1 VYREGSRR
9 RVGGVIVYRAPG
21 ELDEPEVCF
30 VAGKAVGNA
39 VERNRAKRRLR
50 EAARRIELEPATAHV
65 FVASRDVLDVPFDT
79 LVDWLQASVDRQA
92 DMTTDRAGVNR

>member
-1 VYREGSRR
+1 VYC
-9 RVGGVIVYRAPG
+9 APG
-21 ELDEPEVCF
+21 ELDEAEAGF

-39 VERNRAKRRLR
+39 VKRNRAKRRLR

-79 LVDWLQASVDRQA
+79 LVDWMQASIGREPDVRMDR
-92 DMTTDRAGVNR
+92 R